1 MLSLILLAQLSTPVP
16 AGPPV
21 SMPVSAPAP
30 AALPLAE
37 RPRGTAISDPTGSLL
52 GVVDASDAARVIMVV
67 GTQKVQVP
75 ANALQKSAS
84 QVRASVTRQQV
95 EALMAASA
103 AFQKQSHA
111 APKAVLAPRGF
122 IPLKAPL
129 PAPASSSSLTG
140 TP

>member
-16 AGPPV
+16 AGPTV
-21 SMPVSAPAP
+21 SAPINAPAP

-37 RPRGTAISDPTGSLL
+37 RPRGTAISDPSGSLL
-52 GVVDASDAARVIMVV
+52 GIVDASDAKRVIMVV

-84 QVRASVTRQQV
+84 QVKASVTRQQV
-95 EALMAASA
+95 EALMTASA
-103 AFQKQSHA
+103 AFQERSHA
-111 APKAVLAPRGF
+111 APKAVPSPRGF
-122 IPLKAPL
+122 IPLKASQ
-129 PAPASSSSLTG
+129 PAAAGSSIPAG